1 MKRFLL
7 QLFLFAYALWAGASL
22 STTTRVSLLRGDTIV
37 AQAYKW
43 YPKYITFLPADKL
56 DSVLAY
62 AYTDIVPVIYEVN
75 KTVLREND
83 QLIEIVNLI
92 NKIKD
97 DSRVKVS
104 YIWIGGS
111 ASPEGPISGN
121 EHLGQLRTQV
131 FADYIKAKT
140 GLTDADIR
148 TENLWEDWVMLSR
161 VLEEQEFPNKE
172 KVLTIIS
179 NEPDWTERKNKIK
192 AIDGGRT
199 WQLLLREVFP
209 MLRNSRMVI
218 VCSAEDIKVSPPLP
232 PLPAPPVAEE
242 PKDTV
247 PVARIPEAPIEQ
259 PVENRFWSIKTNG
272 LFLGALIANAGF
284 EVELWR
290 RWSLDVPFWY
300 SPYNYTPARKLR
312 LLATQPEL
320 RHWLRK
326 AGQGHFFG
334 LHTHI
339 VGFNVAINDH
349 GRYQDP
355 NHALWG
361 MGLSY
366 GYATHLDKAK
376 RWSLE
381 FNIGAG
387 FAEYDYDVYRNW
399 HNGPKFR
406 SGNDFYWGI
415 TRAGVSIAYKFYKP
429 RKK

>member
-62 AYTDIVPVIYEVN
+62 SYTDIVPVIYEVN
-75 KTVLREND
+75 KTVLKEND

-97 DSRVKVS
+97 DRRVKVS

-161 VLEEQEFPNKE
+161 VLEKQEFPNKE
-172 KVLTIIS
+172 QVLTIIS

-192 AIDGGRT
+192 AIDGGRPV
-199 WQLLLREVFP
+199 EV
-209 MLRNSRMVI
+209 
-218 VCSAEDIKVSPPLP
+218 
-232 PLPAPPVAEE
+232 E

-247 PVARIPEAPIEQ
+247 PVARIPEAPVEQ
-259 PVENRFWSIKTNG
+259 PVENRFYSIKTNG

-300 SPYNYTPARKLR
+300 SPYNYTPTRKLR

-366 GYATHLDKAK
+366 GYATHLDKAE

>member
-22 STTTRVSLLRGDTIV
+22 STTTRVSLLQGDTIV

-56 DSVLAY
+56 DSLLAY

-75 KTVLREND
+75 KTVLKEND

-97 DSRVKVS
+97 DRRVKVS

-161 VLEEQEFPNKE
+161 VLEKQEFPNKE
-172 KVLTIIS
+172 QVLTIIS

-232 PLPAPPVAEE
+232 PLPAPSVEEE

-247 PVARIPEAPIEQ
+247 PVARIPEAPVEQ

-290 RWSLDVPFWY
+290 V
-300 SPYNYTPARKLR
+300 
-312 LLATQPEL
+312 
-320 RHWLRK
+320 
-326 AGQGHFFG
+326 
-334 LHTHI
+334 
-339 VGFNVAINDH
+339 
-349 GRYQDP
+349 
-355 NHALWG
+355 
-361 MGLSY
+361 
-366 GYATHLDKAK
+366 
-376 RWSLE
+376 
-381 FNIGAG
+381 
-387 FAEYDYDVYRNW
+387 
-399 HNGPKFR
+399 
-406 SGNDFYWGI
+406 
-415 TRAGVSIAYKFYKP
+415 
-429 RKK
+429 